1 MAETVDQIEAE
12 IDRSRRRL
20 GSSLEE
26 LERRVDEAIDWRAR
40 FGRARGRFSAS
51 CVLPVSCWARSR
63 RGRRS
68 ARPCWPHRGARPT
81 RARSTRFH
89 GRDQVLDW
97 WDDVATA
104 LLGVAAGSVKDYVAA
119 RVPGFADEFDR
130 AARRQR
136 GGGSSLS

>member
-26 LERRVDEAIDWRAR
+26 LERRVDEAFDWRAQ
-40 FGRARGRFSAS
+40 FRARPWQ
-51 CVLPVSCWARSR
+51 VLGVVCLGGVVLGTVRSR
-63 RGRRS
+63 PRS
-68 ARPCWPHRGARPT
+68 ARPVPAASGVAST
-81 RARSTRFH
+81 RAPSTRFH
-89 GRDQVLDW
+89 WRDQVLDW

-104 LLGVAAGSVKDYVAA
+104 LLGVGAGSVKNYLAD
-119 RVPGFADEFDR
+119 RVPGFGDEFDR

-136 GGGSSLS
+136 GGGSF